1 MRRVALLAVL
11 LFTWTLRADDATTAR
26 NAIEA
31 LLAGTFN
38 EPGADVTAFRNAMQ
52 RFECVGQTLL
62 SVRTAQTGVSVPHVV
77 DVLIS
82 ADDFPAHWR
91 VTLRDGRVVR
101 VDSPER
107 DLATVMAFADAPLQD
122 RLLHDCGELVSPEL
136 VHQLV
141 DLGVVLGSKG
151 RVPDEERLARIALGL
166 ADELRDPRGRAR
178 ALWLLG
184 RARDTQSDYDTPLV
198 LYEESRALAEANGDR
213 DTTAR
218 ALIGLGFTYVNRFE
232 FDKARAPLDRGLAL
246 ALSVGDYFIADN
258 AALADALMHFYSGEY
273 VAALRGYDRA
283 RDYAEKA
290 GDRVVVAA
298 AIANSALIFHE
309 MNNYDVAVD
318 RLRDAI
324 AIYRS
329 IGNKRGEMRN
339 LRNLADA
346 EAAAHDLVPA
356 TRHLEQIEAYLVKE
370 PNDRLA
376 AYAAATR
383 VTVAQYRHDVPTA
396 DRMATRALELAKKSD
411 DFHLITSLTAT
422 LSGIRL
428 DQKRYREAAELAEQ
442 AVELSQR
449 DPLLYPQAK
458 MNAAR
463 AYWKLGRHDEEA
475 RALNA
480 AIEAIESQLANVPG
494 TEDEQQTF
502 YFDKTG
508 PYYQMFRL
516 LVSQQR
522 PEEALAWVERSRS
535 RSLIEYLGRNR
546 VSADRDMLSE
556 EERKE
561 DLARRQEIVTLHRDL
576 RELYGQPKKDAA
588 AIARLEDQARWKRYA
603 LQDYEVR
610 LYSRH
615 PPLALARGAIP
626 RPSLADIQKLIP
638 RDGAILQYVVDT
650 DDTWLVIIR
659 RSGAPYIT
667 KIHLDVDRLKKRVT
681 TFVDRIA
688 QRDLSSRARARTMY
702 DLLLKPVEAELRTTK
717 SLCIIPDGPLWHIPF
732 QALIDRKGQFVVE
745 QKTIFYT
752 PSLSLL
758 AWYARNPLDA
768 SSKAGVLVLAN
779 PELTEGTVQIAR
791 AVQRGEA
798 LGPLPE
804 AEEEARE
811 IKALYGRDATVLV
824 GERATEAFVKK
835 NAGRYRIIHLAT
847 HAVLDDA
854 SPLHS
859 HLVLAAGKSAAED
872 GLLEAREIMNL
883 DLASDLVVLSSCET
897 GRGQVRG
904 GDGLIGMSWAL
915 LVAGC
920 PTAVVSQWK
929 VGSASTAKLMTEF
942 HRRLS
947 RLPPDQRR
955 TGAARALRDAERAVM
970 RLPELRYPYDWSAFV
985 VVGNGW

>member
-1 MRRVALLAVL
+1 MRRAALFALLLFSAATLCADECLVPAAV
-11 LFTWTLRADDATTAR
+11 RA
-26 NAIEA
+26 
-31 LLAGTFN
+31 
-38 EPGADVTAFRNAMQ
+38 
-52 RFECVGQTLL
+52 
-62 SVRTAQTGVSVPHVV
+62 
-77 DVLIS
+77 
-82 ADDFPAHWR
+82 
-91 VTLRDGRVVR
+91 
-101 VDSPER
+101 DSPER
-107 DLATVMAFADAPLQD
+107 DLATVMAFADPALQD
-122 RLLHDCGELVSPEL
+122 RLLHDCGDLVSPEL
-136 VHQLV
+136 VDHLV
-141 DLGVVLGSKG
+141 DLGVVLGTKG
-151 RVPDEERLARIALGL
+151 RIADEERLARIAVDL
-166 ADELRDPRGRAR
+166 ATEMRDPRSRAR
-178 ALWLLG
+178 ALWLLA
-184 RARDTQSDYDTPLV
+184 RAKDTQGDYDEPLV

-232 FDKARAPLDRGLAL
+232 FDKARAPLDRGLAI
-246 ALSVGDYFIADN
+246 ALDVGDYFIADN
-258 AALADALMHFYSGEY
+258 AALANALIHFYMGEY
-273 VAALRGYDRA
+273 VAALRDYDRA

-290 GDRVVVAA
+290 GDRIVVAA
-298 AIANSALIFHE
+298 TIANAALVFHE
-309 MNNYDVAVD
+309 MNNYEVAAD

-329 IGNKRGEMRN
+329 LGNKRGEMRN

-346 EAAAHDLVPA
+346 EAAARNLGPA
-356 TRHLEQIEAYLVKE
+356 SRHLDQIEAYLAKE

-383 VTVAQYRHDVPTA
+383 VTIAQYGHDVQAT
-396 DRMATRALELAKKSD
+396 DRMATRALALAKKSD
-411 DFHLITSLTAT
+411 DLHLITSLTTT
-422 LSGIRL
+422 LSDIRFE
-428 DQKRYREAAELAEQ
+428 QKRYRESAELAEQ

-449 DPLLYPQAK
+449 DPLLFPQAK
-458 MNAAR
+458 MNVAR
-463 AYWKLGRHDEEA
+463 AYGKLGQHADEA
-475 RALNA
+475 RALDA
-480 AIEAIESQLANVPG
+480 AIDAIESQLANVPG
-494 TEDEQQTF
+494 TEEEQQTF
-502 YFDKTG
+502 YRDKTG

-516 LVSQQR
+516 LVMRQR
-522 PEEALAWVERSRS
+522 PEEALAVVERSRS

-615 PPLALARGAIP
+615 PSLALARGAIP

-650 DDTWLVIIR
+650 EDTWLVIIR

-667 KIHLDVDRLKKRVT
+667 KVHLKAATLEKRVT
-681 TFVDRIA
+681 TFVQRIA
-688 QRDLSSRARARTMY
+688 QRDLASRAHARTMY
-702 DLLLKPVEAELRTTK
+702 DLLLKPVEPLLRTTK
-717 SLCIIPDGPLWHIPF
+717 SLCIIPDGPLWHVPF
-732 QALIDRKGQFVVE
+732 QALIDGKGQFLVE
-745 QKTIFYT
+745 RKTVFYT

-758 AWYARNPLDA
+758 AWYARNPPA
-768 SSKAGVLVLAN
+768 PSSKAGVLVLAN
-779 PELTEGTVQIAR
+779 PELTDGTVKMAR
-791 AVQRGEA
+791 AIQRGED

-804 AEEEARE
+804 AEDEARE
-811 IKALYGRDATVLV
+811 IKALYGNDATVLV
-824 GERATEAFVKK
+824 GGRATEAFVKR

-847 HAVLDDA
+847 HAVFDDT

-859 HLVLAAGKSAAED
+859 HLILAAGKSAAED

-904 GDGLIGMSWAL
+904 GDGLVGMSWAL

-929 VGSASTAKLMTEF
+929 VGSAATARLMTEF
-942 HRRLS
+942 HTRLS

-955 TGAARALRDAERAVM
+955 TGAARALRDANRAVM
-970 RLPELRYPYDWSAFV
+970 SLPEFRYPYDWSAFV

>member
-1 MRRVALLAVL
+1 MRRAALLALL
-11 LFTWTLRADDATTAR
+11 LFSTWTLRADDATAAR

-31 LLAGTFN
+31 LLAGTFSD
-38 EPGADVTAFRNAMQ
+38 PAADVTAFRNAMQ
-52 RFECVGQTLL
+52 RFECIEPAGTRVVATTVTGETTTVDLL
-62 SVRTAQTGVSVPHVV
+62 VS
-77 DVLIS
+77 
-82 ADDFPAHWR
+82 ANDFPSRWR
-91 VTLRDGRVVR
+91 MTLHHGRVVR

-107 DLATVMAFADAPLQD
+107 DLATAMAFADPVLQD

-136 VHQLV
+136 VYQLV
-141 DLGVVLGSKG
+141 DLGTVLGSKG
-151 RVPDEERLARIALGL
+151 RFPDEERLARIALGL
-166 ADELRDPRGRAR
+166 AGEMRDPRSRAR

-184 RARDTQSDYDTPLV
+184 RARDSQGDLDEPLV

-246 ALSVGDYFIADN
+246 ALSAGDYFIADN
-258 AALADALMHFYSGEY
+258 AALANALIHFYSGEY
-273 VAALRGYDRA
+273 VAALRDYDRA

-298 AIANSALIFHE
+298 AIANAALVFHE
-309 MNNYDVAVD
+309 MNNYEVAAD
-318 RLRDAI
+318 RLREAI

-346 EAAAHDLVPA
+346 EAAAFELVSA
-356 TRHLEQIEAYLVKE
+356 TRHLDQIEAYLAKE
-370 PNDRLA
+370 PNARLS

-383 VTVAQYRHDVPTA
+383 VTVAQFRHDVPTA
-396 DRMATRALELAKKSD
+396 ARLATRALELAKKSD
-411 DFHLITSLTAT
+411 DLHIITSMTTT
-422 LSGIRL
+422 LSGIRF
-428 DQKRYREAAELAEQ
+428 DQKRYRESAELAEQ

-458 MNAAR
+458 MNVAR
-463 AYWKLGRHDEEA
+463 AYGKLGRRDEEL

-480 AIEAIESQLANVPG
+480 AIDAIESQLANVPG
-494 TEDEQQTF
+494 TEEEQQTF
-502 YFDKTG
+502 YRDKTG
-508 PYYQMFRL
+508 PYYQMFGL
-516 LVSQQR
+516 LVSQKR
-522 PEEALAWVERSRS
+522 PEEALAWVERSRT

-561 DLARRQEIVTLHRDL
+561 DLARRQEIVSLHRDL
-576 RELYGQPKKDAA
+576 RELYGQSKKDTV
-588 AIARLEDQARWKRYA
+588 AIARVEDQARFKRYA

-667 KIHLDVDRLKKRVT
+667 KIHIDGATLDKRVT
-681 TFVDRIA
+681 TFVQRIA

-702 DLLLKPVEAELRTTK
+702 DLLLKPVEQQLRTTK
-717 SLCIIPDGPLWHIPF
+717 SLCIIPDGELWHVPF
-732 QALIDRKGQFVVE
+732 QALIDSKGRFLIE
-745 QKTIFYT
+745 RKTIFYT

-758 AWYARNPLDA
+758 AWYARNPPA
-768 SSKAGVLVLAN
+768 PSSKAGVLVLAN
-779 PELTEGTVQIAR
+779 PELNDGTVQIAH
-791 AVQRGEA
+791 AVQRGEE

-811 IKALYGRDATVLV
+811 IKALYGSDATVLV
-824 GERATEAFVKK
+824 GGRATEAFVKK

-847 HAVLDDA
+847 HAVFDDT

-859 HLVLAAGKSAAED
+859 HLILAAGKSAAED

-904 GDGLIGMSWAL
+904 GDGLVGMSWAL

-929 VGSASTAKLMTEF
+929 VGSAATAKLMTEF

-985 VVGNGW
+985 VIGNGW